1 MQKWFGK
8 IVGAVMV
15 GVMALGLVAPVM
27 VGSGVAEAAYM
38 NNVIPDGGGGGGSN
52 QGQGGQ
58 QQGGSGTSQKE
69 SPETSILDP
78 NLGVEGILKLVL
90 NIVVYGL
97 GAAAVIGVVVAGIMY
112 MTARDSE
119 AQVAKAKTR
128 LFEIVVGLV
137 AWALMYAVLNWL
149 LPGGLNL
156 S

>member
-15 GVMALGLVAPVM
+15 GVMALGLVVPVM
-27 VGSGVAEAAYM
+27 VSSGAAEATY
-38 NNVIPDGGGGGGSN
+38 VSE
-52 QGQGGQ
+52 
-58 QQGGSGTSQKE
+58 TSQKE
-69 SPETSILDP
+69 PPETSILDP